1 VTIKDSA
8 ESWVR
13 SKPVLAMVAVGAVG
27 LVVGGIVGLGVG
39 YKVEKN
45 RVQDD
50 VQRIQQQLRDAGVTT
65 SNQKVVQRV
74 GEITAVSGSTL
85 TVKTKLQGDQDI
97 GTASA
102 SFQKPVD
109 GEASDIA
116 VGKRVLVAKGG
127 REVIVLNDDAEIG
140 GEVTRVTD
148 DGFTVSFKQ
157 GRSADVKSSTVDT
170 VYKLG
175 TAESADAKVGA
186 GVVIAGKATG
196 TDGFQAVEVIV
207 LPAGSAFNA

>member
-13 SKPVLAMVAVGAVG
+13 SKPVLAMVAAAAVG
-27 LVVGGIVGLGVG
+27 LAIGGIVGLGVG

-50 VQRIQQQLRDAGVTT
+50 VQRLQQQLRDAGATT

-74 GEITAVSGSTL
+74 GEITAVSGPTL

-102 SFQKPVD
+102 SFQEPVE
-109 GEASDIA
+109 GAASDIA

-140 GEVTRVTD
+140 GEVTKLTD
-148 DGFTVSFKQ
+148 DGFTVSFKE
-157 GRSADVKSSTVDT
+157 GRSADVKSSNVQQ
-170 VYKLG
+170 VYTLG
-175 TAESADAKVGA
+175 TAQSSDAKVGT
-186 GVVIAGKATG
+186 GVVIAGKAAG